1 VYFHRV
7 LERLAPDLVLFFDG
21 YNDVAADFLNPVSGW
36 PQNAALLRT
45 RYQASWR
52 ARGASD
58 EVEALARRS
67 NLVDF
72 LWLRFLPEEEAVS
85 RSAED
90 EIAAGETARN
100 YVRNVQ
106 AVAALASPAAIC
118 VALQPALATIRKP
131 LSPEEKQ
138 ILAREEQQIPGYAQR
153 VRAAYAAMYA
163 EIESAGIPRIE
174 LNNALGSDP
183 ELLFADECHF
193 GDAAA
198 ERIAEVIA
206 EKLSEM
212 GLSEIDIG
220 RLSPAFPVTPPDMRV
235 RIRRF
240 GGLSYR
246 LGASLGTP
254 SESK

>member
-1 VYFHRV
+1 M
-7 LERLAPDLVLFFDG
+7 
-21 YNDVAADFLNPVSGW
+21 
-36 PQNAALLRT
+36 
-45 RYQASWR
+45 
-52 ARGASD
+52 
-58 EVEALARRS
+58 
-67 NLVDF
+67 
-72 LWLRFLPEEEAVS
+72 RFLPEEEAVS

-153 VRAAYAAMYA
+153 VQAAYAAMHA

-198 ERIAEVIA
+198 ERIAEVIV
-206 EKLSEM
+206 EKLGEM

-235 RIRRF
+235 HIRRF
-240 GGLSYR
+240 GGLSHR